1 MAVIDD
7 YFFELEK
14 RMNKAESEFE
24 FEVLQKEIRKIY
36 FPPEARKRRKETKRR
51 EYQGE
56 LMRYY
61 IDKKKFVAALKDIGM
76 SYHALAKGARI
87 KAHFIQKDS
96 KGYYINMLD
105 NDCKKIKDIA
115 GLDIKSYTLST
126 EPAGRQP
133 QRPINVGPIK
143 KALET
148 NDVKKYQ
155 LSMDLYN
162 NGTALDAYIEK
173 ETMPLHRAKEL
184 CDILGLEHSEVI
196 IKED

>member
-61 IDKKKFVAALKDIGM
+61 IDKARFVSDLKDIGM
-76 SYHALAKGARI
+76 SYHALAKGAGI

-96 KGYYINMLD
+96 KGHYINMLD
-105 NDCKKIKDIA
+105 NDCKKLKDIA

-148 NDVKKYQ
+148 KDVKKYQ

-162 NGTALDAYIEK
+162 NGTALDTYIEK
-173 ETMPLHRAKEL
+173 KTMPIHRAKEL
-184 CDILGLEHSEVI
+184 CDVLGLEHSEVI
-196 IKED
+196 IKEN